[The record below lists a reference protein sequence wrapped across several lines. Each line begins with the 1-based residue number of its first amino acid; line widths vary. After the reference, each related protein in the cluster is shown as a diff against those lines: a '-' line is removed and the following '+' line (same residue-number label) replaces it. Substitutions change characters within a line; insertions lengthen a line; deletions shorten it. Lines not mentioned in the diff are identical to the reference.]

1 MKDDPVVEEVR
12 AVREK
17 LFAQHNYDLGAMI
30 ADLREKERAHG
41 DRVVNLHERRSSE
54 KGEAA

>member
-17 LFAQHNYDLGAMI
+17 LFAQYNYDLAAMV

-41 DRVVNLHERRSSE
+41 DRVVNLRDRE
-54 KGEAA
+54 KGKGKAA